1 MTSDQPPDDP
11 NLVPPPIGTL
21 FILTIYLAVMAGM
34 WGAMLWGL
42 IGR

>member
-1 MTSDQPPDDP
+1 MVEQKHADTAA
-11 NLVPPPIGTL
+11 VPPPIGTL
-21 FILTIYLAVMAGM
+21 FIMTIYLAVIAGM

>member
-1 MTSDQPPDDP
+1 MAEQQPREPET
-11 NLVPPPIGTL
+11 VPPPIGTL
-21 FILTIYLAVMAGM
+21 FVLTMYLAVTAGM

>member
-1 MTSDQPPDDP
+1 MSDQPPADP
-11 NLVPPPIGTL
+11 DFVPPPIGTL

>member
-1 MTSDQPPDDP
+1 MAQDQSEPRES
-11 NLVPPPIGTL
+11 VPPPTGTL
-21 FILTIYLAVMAGM
+21 FILTIYLAVIAGM

>member
-1 MTSDQPPDDP
+1 MAERQRSDPDS
-11 NLVPPPIGTL
+11 VPPPVGTL
-21 FILTIYLAVMAGM
+21 FILTLYLAVIAGM